1 MISDALDRQGRRCS
15 PDPLWPALKKLATR
29 LTPMHGSGENHRMPI
44 RGGGKQKKSQ
54 FDPAHRQR
62 KGATAIQERKKKR
75 QERKAERQ
83 GNRTS

>member
-1 MISDALDRQGRRCS
+1 
-15 PDPLWPALKKLATR
+15 
-29 LTPMHGSGENHRMPI
+29 MHGSGENHRMPI